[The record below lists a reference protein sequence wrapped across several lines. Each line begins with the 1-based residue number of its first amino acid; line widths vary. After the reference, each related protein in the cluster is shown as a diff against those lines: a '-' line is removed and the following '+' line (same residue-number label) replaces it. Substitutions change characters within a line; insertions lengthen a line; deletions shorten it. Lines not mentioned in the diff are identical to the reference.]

1 MDKISALMD
10 GELDDRQADQ
20 ALTGLRERGELR
32 QVWDTFHLIGDAL
45 RGERLLLTDVAGG
58 LSRRLADEPTVVAP
72 RRRAARRLTTYA
84 LSLAASLA
92 AVAFVGWVALAPQP
106 APQEIAAARA
116 PVAVPTLVAV
126 PTPVAAPA
134 AVMPVVSLPDEGRR
148 SEYLLAH
155 QGFSPSTAILGV
167 APYVRSVSAPHATK
181 DR

>member
-45 RGERLLLTDVAGG
+45 RGERLLFTDVAGG

-72 RRRAARRLTTYA
+72 QRRAARRLTTYA

-106 APQEIAAARA
+106 ASSPGSQEIAAARA
-116 PVAVPTLVAV
+116 PVVVS
-126 PTPVAAPA
+126 TPVAAPA